1 MRTEKYINPAGWEIP
16 VVLAADRGYVPVLF
30 TCLKSL
36 VDCAAAGR
44 SYHIYIMHTDIR
56 REDMQVFQKELAC
69 GYIRIDFI
77 DVSAQVAGYSLRAKE
92 HITTETFYR
101 FLIPEL
107 FKDCPK
113 VVYLDVD
120 TIICKDI
127 AQLYD
132 YELGNSL
139 LAAAPDPDFIG
150 QYYGANADTRHYCK
164 EVLKLK
170 KPDLYVQAGV
180 LVIHVRALGRAVRAQ
195 KLFHMAEKGNYR
207 YSDQDILNIACEGRI
222 KNLSM
227 SWNMMTD
234 SGRYRRQVIRSA
246 PAKIREE
253 YRKARKQPCIIHY
266 AGSYKPWKYPDADFA
281 HVFWKYARQTPYYEE
296 MLFRMLTQQAD
307 RKKQVYL
314 NRLLDM
320 VKQAA
325 KAALPPDS
333 RIRGAV
339 TSLYWKMK

>member
-36 VDCAAAGR
+36 ADCAAAGR

-120 TIICKDI
+120 TIMIM
-127 AQLYD
+127 
-132 YELGNSL
+132 SL
-139 LAAAPDPDFIG
+139 ETACW
-150 QYYGANADTRHYCK
+150 QRH
-164 EVLKLK
+164 LI
-170 KPDLYVQAGV
+170 Q
-180 LVIHVRALGRAVRAQ
+180 
-195 KLFHMAEKGNYR
+195 
-207 YSDQDILNIACEGRI
+207 ILSASIMGPMRI
-222 KNLSM
+222 PGI
-227 SWNMMTD
+227 T
-234 SGRYRRQVIRSA
+234 
-246 PAKIREE
+246 
-253 YRKARKQPCIIHY
+253 ARKY
-266 AGSYKPWKYPDADFA
+266 
-281 HVFWKYARQTPYYEE
+281 
-296 MLFRMLTQQAD
+296 
-307 RKKQVYL
+307 
-314 NRLLDM
+314 
-320 VKQAA
+320 
-325 KAALPPDS
+325 
-333 RIRGAV
+333 
-339 TSLYWKMK
+339 